1 MIRPDSHILKST
13 LKQYRKSKK
22 LPKQIAK
29 AATQPLLWFAD
40 KDMGLQPFLNPSEE
54 ESINPFELKYLSPA
68 EWIYQDFIFCVRRE
82 LNYNGVYY
90 PKALVWTHISVNPT
104 NPQELTVLLLL
115 EADTHWNM
123 PTGPMKLSS
132 HRNWHRNLSTL
143 SGKAASNI
151 LVWTGGIRI
160 KDGLIEEE
168 LLTDQSMHFT
178 AMGVEQL
185 RWLEDVYQTKPSNKE
200 DLAEFWSDATS
211 LGQWASASVCLAMQ
225 LMLYCKYGDRHP
237 VEVVPEKSLNKQP
250 TLNRNRLWA
259 SSTGPRL
266 LLLDRMPTTQRN
278 QGGGGTHA
286 SPKPHRRRGH
296 WKTLRHPRY
305 RHHPQYL
312 QKIYCKPSF
321 VGPKQVNYEGN
332 IYRLVQP
339 LEEIMNHGA

>member
-1 MIRPDSHILKST
+1 MIRPDSHILKAT

-40 KDMGLQPFLNPSEE
+40 KDYLEQPFLTVLDDGEVSW
-54 ESINPFELKYLSPA
+54 KWLSPA
-68 EWIYQDFIFCVRRE
+68 EWIYQEFIFCTRGQRAD
-82 LNYNGVYY
+82 LQD
-90 PKALVWTHISVNPT
+90 ALTWNHISVDPT
-104 NPQELTVLLLL
+104 NPNKIRSLLIAEELRTTT
-115 EADTHWNM
+115 AHTTH
-123 PTGPMKLSS
+123 PKSS
-132 HRNWHRNLSTL
+132 GASRNWHRNRSTL
-143 SGKAASNI
+143 QGNSATATVVWSGE
-151 LVWTGGIRI
+151 VTFPE
-160 KDGLIEEE
+160 GLIEQEE
-168 LLTDQSMHFT
+168 MPGRAQTHAITS
-178 AMGVEQL
+178 
-185 RWLEDVYQTKPSNKE
+185 LEWVADVYPNHKENKFDNAE
-200 DLAEFWSDATS
+200 QFWQPLNDLGNYAT
-211 LGQWASASVCLAMQ
+211 AHIAHAMQ

-237 VEVVPEKSLNKQP
+237 VEVVPEKSLNKKP

-278 QGGGGTHA
+278 QGSEGTHA

-312 QKIYCKPSF
+312 EKIYCKPSF
-321 VGPKQVNYEGN
+321 VGPQQVSYEGN

-339 LEEIMNHGA
+339 LDEIMNHGA

>member
-1 MIRPDSHILKST
+1 MIRPDSHILKAT

-40 KDMGLQPFLNPSEE
+40 KNLEQQSFITVIDDK
-54 ESINPFELKYLSPA
+54 ELSLKWLSPA
-68 EWIYQDFIFCVRRE
+68 EWIYQEFIFCTRRD
-82 LNYNGVYY
+82 LNLIGGFI
-90 PKALVWTHISVNPT
+90 KDALVWNHISVDPT
-104 NPQELTVLLLL
+104 NP
-115 EADTHWNM
+115 N
-123 PTGPMKLSS
+123 KISS
-132 HRNWHRNLSTL
+132 LCIVEHLRSTTANYKGKGIGHRNWQKNLNDL
-143 SGKAASNI
+143 SGKPMTAT
-151 LVWTGGIRI
+151 LVWSGDVTFNEG
-160 KDGLIEEE
+160 
-168 LLTDQSMHFT
+168 F
-178 AMGVEQL
+178 VEQEEML
-185 RWLEDVYQTKPSNKE
+185 NDAGTHEAQGAAWLQDVYPHHKE
-200 DLAEFWSDATS
+200 KNFDRNDEYWDPILQ
-211 LGQWASASVCLAMQ
+211 LGDCAAGNIAHAMQ

-237 VEVVPEKSLNKQP
+237 VEVVPEKSLNKKP

-321 VGPKQVNYEGN
+321 VGPKQVNYKGN

-339 LEEIMNHGA
+339 LEEIMRHEA